1 MPKVCRKDD
10 SLTTGH
16 ICAATTI
23 LDTPKQG
30 TVYANGI
37 LIARETDPTVSH
49 PFPPSPPCAPH
60 VAVVNK
66 GSPNVFV
73 VGLPVARVTDSTDA
87 GEMTSGSPTVYANG
101 V

>member
-1 MPKVCRKDD
+1 
-10 SLTTGH
+10 
-16 ICAATTI
+16 
-23 LDTPKQG
+23 
-30 TVYANGI
+30 
-37 LIARETDPTVSH
+37 
-49 PFPPSPPCAPH
+49 
-60 VAVVNK
+60 VVNK

>member
-1 MPKVCRKDD
+1 MKVCREFDPL
-10 SLTTGH
+10 STGH
-16 ICAATTI
+16 ICAATTT